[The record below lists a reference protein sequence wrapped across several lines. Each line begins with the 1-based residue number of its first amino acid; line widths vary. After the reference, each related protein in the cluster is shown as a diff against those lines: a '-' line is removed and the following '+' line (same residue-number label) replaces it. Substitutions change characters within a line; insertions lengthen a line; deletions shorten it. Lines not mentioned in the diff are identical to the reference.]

1 MTCAGLF
8 TGIPA
13 MLLGSLAHKDISE
26 SRGRTIGRGMATAG
40 SVLGAFGTFF
50 NVLFFAVVIA
60 LAVGVKNQVS
70 SLSPVVPTKGEAT
83 KPSAGKADY
92 GILDVMALGGDDQ
105 RPLRIQLVDAQ
116 KRAESKKKTLLVVT
130 HASWSPQARRFEE
143 NLADPRM
150 QVALS
155 KALIVFVDIDEFG
168 PELGTFGM
176 EMDSVP
182 FFFKIDSRQRA
193 IDAITSAEWD
203 DETPGDMAPVLSQFM
218 AGTYTKRR
226 EPPAV
231 GTLL

>member
-1 MTCAGLF
+1 
-8 TGIPA
+8 
-13 MLLGSLAHKDISE
+13 
-26 SRGRTIGRGMATAG
+26 MATAG

-50 NVLFFAVVIA
+50 NVVFFAVVVA
-60 LAVGVKNQVS
+60 LALGVKSQVS
-70 SLSPVVPTKGEAT
+70 SLSPVAVATKGDAT
-83 KPSAGKADY
+83 RPSGKADY

-105 RPLRIQLVDAQ
+105 RPLRVQLVDAQ
-116 KRAESKKKTLLVVT
+116 KRALTKNKTLLVVT

-143 NLADPRM
+143 NLSDPRM

-168 PELGTFGM
+168 PELGTFGI
-176 EMDSVP
+176 EMDTVP